1 MKHFYFFLG
10 LMTSV
15 LLLSACQS
23 SRSNINIV
31 GDPSV
36 PPQTFCE
43 GRMAWSAEVT
53 TDDIVSYTTFWI
65 AFDAATVQDEFQYIQ
80 VDVTLDGKSVAQEMK
95 YMAAPEPY
103 SVTCPESGQQFAAS
117 RVKYTLILPSL
128 SSGEHNIFWN
138 YTITADPNEGVF
150 NYSHGMPAEHSIKR
164 TIER

>member
-1 MKHFYFFLG
+1 MKHFHFFLS

-23 SRSNINIV
+23 SQSKVV
-31 GDPSV
+31 GDLSV
-36 PPQTFCE
+36 PLQTFCE
-43 GRMAWSAEVT
+43 GGMAWSAEVR
-53 TDDIVSYTTFWI
+53 TDDLMDYTTFWI
-65 AFDAATVQDEFQYIQ
+65 AFDAATVQDEFQHIQ

-117 RVKYTLILPSL
+117 RVKYTLILPPL
-128 SSGEHNIFWN
+128 SSGEHNILWN
-138 YTITADPNEGVF
+138 YTITADPNDGVS
-150 NYSHGMPAEHSIKR
+150 NYSRGMPAEHNIKL